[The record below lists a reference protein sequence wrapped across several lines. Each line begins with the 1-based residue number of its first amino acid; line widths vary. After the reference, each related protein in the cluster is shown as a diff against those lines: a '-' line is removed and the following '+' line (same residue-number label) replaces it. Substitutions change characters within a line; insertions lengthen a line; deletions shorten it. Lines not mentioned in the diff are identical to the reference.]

1 MSSDNLFTGHGGPM
15 PKSRVL
21 SAGFF
26 GTVEDAF
33 SNRSLQLSQT
43 SDMSDIRSPGDDSL
57 STISSQEVILFTDCE
72 NSLSVTCYVAFVA
85 VLL

>member
-43 SDMSDIRSPGDDSL
+43 SDMSDMLSPGDETL
-57 STISSQEVILFTDCE
+57 STISSQEVIGLLFTDCE
-72 NSLSVTCYVAFVA
+72 NSVTFYVA